1 MKCTELERFIEQQGL
16 DLLGDAQ
23 RDHLAV
29 CAACKDLVAD
39 FAAMTEAARELPAE
53 VEPPQRLWI
62 ALRAQLEAEKIIRT
76 VPTDAKPAWTGSLA
90 AFFRLHA
97 LQLGFAVAVLAA
109 AAIVGWPPEKQPA
122 ANTAAYAETAAVLA
136 REVAHVET
144 VAHTA
149 TSPVNQSL
157 RANLQVVD
165 NFIADCERRVQQEP
179 QDEVAH
185 EYLSGAYQ
193 QKAEILAAMMD
204 TQVGEN

>member
-1 MKCTELERFIEQQGL
+1 MKCTELERFVEQEGL

-23 RDHLAV
+23 RDHLAA

-39 FAAMTEAARELPAE
+39 FSAMTAAARQLPAE
-53 VEPPQRLWI
+53 VEPPQRLWL

-76 VPTDAKPAWTGSLA
+76 APAHAKPAWTDSLA

-97 LQLGFAVAVLAA
+97 LQLGFAAAVLVA
-109 AAIVGWPPEKQPA
+109 AAIVGWPPEQHPVANA
-122 ANTAAYAETAAVLA
+122 APYAETAAVLA

-144 VAHTA
+144 AAKTA
-149 TSPVNQSL
+149 ASPANQSL
-157 RANLQVVD
+157 RANLQIVD
-165 NFIADCERRVQQEP
+165 NFIATCERRVQQEP